1 MAADTEGE
9 EMTEL
14 HLYPC
19 PICGGTI
26 FRVSISVG
34 KVIGFECQKCGKVL
48 PKEHGKKRRPV
59 RA

>member
-1 MAADTEGE
+1 MS
-9 EMTEL
+9 EL
-14 HLYPC
+14 LLYPC
-19 PICGGTI
+19 PSCGGTV

-34 KVIGFECQKCGKVL
+34 KVIGFECKNCGKVL